1 LSFLTIVPQ
10 HNATE
15 GDMAKAKAK
24 AKKATKTKS
33 SGKAKSVRVVAK
45 RATESK
51 LTRAKMTSEVVSWD
65 QFVEKVRNIHPRAAR
80 RLIKISKKLGDF
92 KTVKVTLS
100 PAGMLGGPAPK

>member
-1 LSFLTIVPQ
+1 MVVIGESNPGQGLNFLTIVPQ

-15 GDMAKAKAK
+15 GDRAKAKAK

-65 QFVEKVRNIHPRAAR
+65 QFVEKVRPEDRFSRAGIVPPLR
-80 RLIKISKKLGDF
+80 
-92 KTVKVTLS
+92 
-100 PAGMLGGPAPK
+100 